1 MHRYLEIEQDVCYV
15 KKIHIKRNLAVLN
28 VCLVQ
33 RGEMPNREVLNARYV
48 GPVKS
53 ELNYHR
59 EVCIVVRRVSQVD
72 LRKPEM
78 QLVQIVVLGITKRN
92 RVQGSACRA

>member
-1 MHRYLEIEQDVCYV
+1 M

-59 EVCIVVRRVSQVD
+59 QREVCIVVRRVSQVD

-78 QLVQIVVLGITKRN
+78 QLVPVVVLGITKRN